1 MNQIIPFRAYVK
13 TAENTYREHFGLDF
27 EQFEV
32 GQKFQH
38 RPGITVSQQDNAD
51 EALDTINNAQLHY
64 DEQYASNTEWTNCL
78 GVSTMTLQRIIG
90 MTSKTFARKKGIIEF
105 EDIAMTHPVF
115 GGDTLYSETEI
126 IFIENYDDNFGLV
139 TAVTTG
145 INQHDDIIAK
155 IQYKIL
161 VYKSGK
167 HPVEIKDKL
176 NISEIE
182 NEKFS
187 SHRLIYNNIYR
198 EQVGI
203 YFEDLIPGEVYEHR
217 PGKTFSIE
225 ENRLHALR
233 SIELSPQYSD
243 ENFVSQY
250 QEGKIFIAEPFIVG
264 VLTALTTRT
273 FGRVVANL
281 GWRNIKLHESVF
293 AGDTI
298 YARSSIMDKRESKTR
313 PTQGIMHV
321 KSEAFNQKNN
331 LVCSY
336 ERNFLIYK
344 KGLGPYSKAGY

>member
-13 TAENTYREHFGLDF
+13 TAESTYLEHFGLDF
-27 EQFEV
+27 EQFVV

-38 RPGITVSQQDNAD
+38 RPGITVSQQDNAN

-64 DEQYASNTEWTNCL
+64 DEHYASKTEWTNCL
-78 GVSTMTLQRIIG
+78 GVSTMTLQKIIG
-90 MTSKTFARKKGIIEF
+90 MAKTFARKKRIIEF

-126 IFIENYDDNFGLV
+126 ISLENYDDNNGLI

-145 INQHDDIIAK
+145 VNQHDDIVAK

-161 VYKSGK
+161 VYKSGM

-176 NISEIE
+176 IISKIE
-182 NEKFS
+182 NAKFS
-187 SHRLIYNNIYR
+187 SHRLIEDNIYR

-203 YFEDLIPGEVYEHR
+203 YFEDLIPGEVYDHR

-233 SIELSPQYSD
+233 SIELSPQYSN
-243 ENFVSQY
+243 EHFASQY
-250 QEGKIFIAEPFIVG
+250 QKGKISIAEPFIVG

-273 FGRVVANL
+273 FDRVVANL
-281 GWRNIKLHESVF
+281 GWHNIKLHENVF

-298 YARSSIMDKRESKTR
+298 YARSTIIDKRESKSR
-313 PTQGIMHV
+313 PSQGIMHV
-321 KSEAFNQKNN
+321 KSEAFNQNN
-331 LVCSY
+331 KLVCSY
-336 ERNFLIYK
+336 ERHFLVYK
-344 KGLGPYSKAGY
+344 KGLGPYAKAGY